1 MQRYVFWDGSWLTV
15 NFDNIEKFTI
25 YNIKLRTFLFR
36 FRTVQGISANSG
48 TCIIIISKT
57 SITVAHLI
65 VPEDPVYMEDPEWRD
80 EYVLNDTG
88 KVYTGNYKQVR
99 SNKCI

>member
-1 MQRYVFWDGSWLTV
+1 MV
-15 NFDNIEKFTI
+15 NCEFFFFDNIEKFTI

-36 FRTVQGISANSG
+36 FRTVQGICANSC
-48 TCIIIISKT
+48 TCIINNSIT

-65 VPEDPVYMEDPEWRD
+65 VTEDPVYMEDPEWRD

-99 SNKCI
+99 SNKCT